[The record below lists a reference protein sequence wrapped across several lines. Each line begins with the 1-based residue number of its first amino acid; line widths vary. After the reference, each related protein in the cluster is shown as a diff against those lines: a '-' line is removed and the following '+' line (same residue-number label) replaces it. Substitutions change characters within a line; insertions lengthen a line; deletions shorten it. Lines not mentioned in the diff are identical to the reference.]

1 MSISIT
7 GMIDLIQE
15 CRQRHNDFERKLSYK
30 TITDICIHI
39 RMPFLIDPLT
49 KTGRP
54 KKGAYNRQQALD
66 HLRSF
71 GSASGEFYLAEFIE
85 PTVIETIKLKNIR
98 ARWIHELIEKGL
110 DKNAAIAHV
119 VRKWDVAPTS
129 PPLDRRNIKRE
140 YDSWLDKQNSADDQ
154 N

>member
-15 CRQRHNDFERKLSYK
+15 CRERHNDFERKLSYK
-30 TITDICIHI
+30 TITDVCRHI

-71 GSASGEFYLAEFIE
+71 GSGSGEFYLAEVLK
-85 PTVIETIKLKNIR
+85 PSVINIVTHKNIR

>member
-15 CRQRHNDFERKLSYK
+15 CRERHNDFERKLSYK
-30 TITDICIHI
+30 TITDVCRHI

-71 GSASGEFYLAEFIE
+71 GSGSGAGLTRPAKISSMLSS
-85 PTVIETIKLKNIR
+85 TKLVTI
-98 ARWIHELIEKGL
+98 GG
-110 DKNAAIAHV
+110 
-119 VRKWDVAPTS
+119 S
-129 PPLDRRNIKRE
+129 
-140 YDSWLDKQNSADDQ
+140 
-154 N
+154 